1 MHLQVLQNINYT
13 IQIITFE
20 LVLTLIYQCDIFS
33 DTTER
38 GSNDRIAYTFNSATG
53 VVTSDATIGH
63 FNLYQP
69 GGGFMCIC
77 PEGMQWNEWKRACED
92 INECEEMTDPCYR
105 QRFQ

>member
-1 MHLQVLQNINYT
+1 MHLQVLH
-13 IQIITFE
+13 QIITVGTGFNMA
-20 LVLTLIYQCDIFS
+20 IFS